1 MLDAFIYQ
9 RPDLAASFLDRLTGP
24 LGHGKPLLLFGP
36 RRIGK
41 TTFLRNDLLPA
52 LVDKGLQPLY
62 VNLWSNRAMSP
73 VDLLERAI
81 DEAVAPGWFRK
92 ALAKVR
98 KVGAAGFQAE
108 FADDRAKVEGTVA
121 ALKELVD
128 HVGKP
133 VVLVIDEAQQ
143 ALATPEGQAFMY
155 ALKTAWEELNQG
167 KSAIGTGPRLLIVMT
182 GSARDK
188 LSRLAVP
195 KGSPFFGA
203 AVPEEFPSLPDAFA
217 LQYAEYVN
225 RRVADRLRLD
235 PQQVARAFDRLGRK
249 AEMLFRL
256 ITSAADRMTSDLDPL
271 TKKMLSDLAQ
281 QADVEYRET
290 LNGLTDLQIA
300 VLRRIGQRKPV
311 FSQEA
316 LQAYTSAVGEKIN
329 PNDAQT
335 AAQQLRALGLVW
347 NAARGHYEIEDQ
359 GFEQWLAE
367 HPELK

>member
-1 MLDAFIYQ
+1 
-9 RPDLAASFLDRLTGP
+9 
-24 LGHGKPLLLFGP
+24 
-36 RRIGK
+36 
-41 TTFLRNDLLPA
+41 
-52 LVDKGLQPLY
+52 
-62 VNLWSNRAMSP
+62 
-73 VDLLERAI
+73 
-81 DEAVAPGWFRK
+81 
-92 ALAKVR
+92 
-98 KVGAAGFQAE
+98 
-108 FADDRAKVEGTVA
+108 
-121 ALKELVD
+121 
-128 HVGKP
+128 
-133 VVLVIDEAQQ
+133 VLVIDEAQQ